1 MDSVA
6 MWNES
11 HEELVGH
18 LTEEKESTTDRLQR
32 QVCEL
37 ENRVDKYLHNLEN
50 VEEMCEQART
60 DIKRFQVEANET
72 KEIVKKDADVQP
84 KLFSALSEMNEKV
97 KRMEEKD
104 ATITPLEGKLPDAA
118 TQNALRYT
126 TSAQVRRYIKIGCAL
141 IFDTVAAYALCNL
154 TKPLLF

>member
-1 MDSVA
+1 
-6 MWNES
+6 MWNEN

-60 DIKRFQVEANET
+60 DIKT